1 MKQPL
6 TASEARSRAEALCSR
21 TEYSDGQIARKLQQ
35 WGISQGDIAAIID
48 HLIDERY
55 IDNHRFARAFT
66 LDKLRYNAWGRIKIQ
81 QALRLAGVSDAD
93 IRLAFDEIPQEEY
106 REVLRTVISRK
117 ARQLPGDEDEYTRRG
132 KIIRHAL
139 SHGFEMDLVMDE
151 V

>member
-21 TEYSDGQIARKLQQ
+21 SEYSDGQMARKLQQ
-35 WGISQGDIAAIID
+35 WGIGQSDIAAIID

-55 IDNHRFARAFT
+55 IDNQRFARAFT
-66 LDKLRYNAWGRIKIQ
+66 LDKLRYNTWGRIKIQ
-81 QALRLAGVSDAD
+81 QALRLAGVSDSD
-93 IRLAFDEIPQEEY
+93 IRLAFDEIPEEEY

-117 ARQLPGDEDEYTRRG
+117 ARQLSDEEDDYTRRG
-132 KIIRHAL
+132 KLIRHAL

>member
-21 TEYSDGQIARKLQQ
+21 SEYSDGQIARKLQQ
-35 WGISQGDIAAIID
+35 WGIGQSDIAAIID
-48 HLIDERY
+48 HLVDERY
-55 IDNHRFARAFT
+55 IDNARFARAFT

-81 QALRLAGVSDAD
+81 QALRLAGVCEAD
-93 IRLAFDEIPQEEY
+93 IRVAFDEIHEEEY
-106 REVLRTVISRK
+106 RQVLRTVIDRK
-117 ARQLPGDEDEYTRRG
+117 ARQLRGEEDDYTRRG
-132 KIIRHAL
+132 KLIRHAL

>member
-21 TEYSDGQIARKLQQ
+21 SEYSDGQMARKLQQ
-35 WGISQGDIAAIID
+35 WGIGQSDIAAIID

-55 IDNHRFARAFT
+55 IDNQRFARAFT
-66 LDKLRYNAWGRIKIQ
+66 LDKLRYNTWGRIKIQ
-81 QALRLAGVSDAD
+81 QALRLAGVSDSD
-93 IRLAFDEIPQEEY
+93 IRLAFDEIPEEEY
-106 REVLRTVISRK
+106 REVLHTVISRK
-117 ARQLPGDEDEYTRRG
+117 ARQLSDEEDDYTRRG
-132 KIIRHAL
+132 KLIRHAL